1 MDEEC
6 VELILKH
13 GNDIFTVPTFAV
25 AYSLVSELSGP
36 VVPEFKSKTEDG
48 IVHMA
53 QGIHLCQ
60 AGGITIGFG
69 TDLDME
75 NAAKYPGIEFKAR
88 ASYGVDNET
97 ILKQATIESAKILRM
112 DDKLG
117 TICVG
122 KLADLV
128 VVDGA
133 PDEDISC
140 MMKYPTMVWKEGVLF
155 RD

>member
-1 MDEEC
+1 
-6 VELILKH
+6 
-13 GNDIFTVPTFAV
+13 
-25 AYSLVSELSGP
+25 
-36 VVPEFKSKTEDG
+36 
-48 IVHMA
+48 
-53 QGIHLCQ
+53 
-60 AGGITIGFG
+60 
-69 TDLDME
+69 ME